1 MASLV
6 KKYQVKVVAHY
17 YTTNDIEDVTREEA
31 EELGWKEFYDESH
44 RAEIYDTSIED
55 EWTDCNECGEGYTEQ
70 DVEKALSA
78 LRLTLVSL
86 DPKTAPRWD
95 KDKIEAAREETAEGL
110 ATAIDFFEGLIE
122 EGRV

>member
-1 MASLV
+1 MSLM
-6 KKYQVKVVAHY
+6 
-17 YTTNDIEDVTREEA
+17 
-31 EELGWKEFYDESH
+31 
-44 RAEIYDTSIED
+44 
-55 EWTDCNECGEGYTEQ
+55 GYTEQ